1 VEYPIAHAWDILI
14 VDDERPARSEL
25 IRMLRR
31 TAPDARVREAG
42 SVKEALGGI
51 AVGMPDLLF
60 LDIQMPGGDGFELL
74 RRLGEKRPPVV
85 FTTAYEQ
92 FASRAF
98 EEDAIDYL
106 LKPFDE
112 KRLAKALSRVW
123 TSANE
128 APKLTEGDSVLL
140 KIDGECLL
148 LPVEQIELIEATD
161 EGTIVHWNGY
171 SGRIGRTLG
180 RLEEQLDPKMFFRA
194 SRDSLINLRFILSLR
209 TDAKGELTALLSGNR
224 SVTFSRRQ
232 KSLFQKTHKI

>member
-1 VEYPIAHAWDILI
+1 MAYSAAHAWDILI

-31 TAPDARVREAG
+31 TAPDAKVREAG

-51 AVGMPDLLF
+51 AEGMPDLLF

-98 EEDAIDYL
+98 EEDAVDYL

-112 KRLAKALSRVW
+112 KRLAKALSRVG

-128 APKLTEGDSVLL
+128 APKLTEGDSILL

-161 EGTIVHWNGY
+161 EGTLVHWNGY

-209 TDAKGELTALLSGNR
+209 TDEKGDLTAHLSGNR

>member
-1 VEYPIAHAWDILI
+1 VAYPVSHARDILI
-14 VDDERPARSEL
+14 VDDERPARYEL
-25 IRMLRR
+25 MRMLRR
-31 TAPDARVREAG
+31 TDPDALVREAG
-42 SVKEALGGI
+42 SVKEALGEI
-51 AVGMPDLLF
+51 SRQMPDLLF
-60 LDIQMPGGDGFELL
+60 LDIQMPGSDGFQLL
-74 RRLGEKRPPVV
+74 ECLGEKRPPVV

-98 EEDAIDYL
+98 EEDAVDYL

-112 KRLAKALSRVW
+112 KRLAKALSRLG

-148 LPVEQIELIEATD
+148 LPVEQIELIQATD
-161 EGTIVHWNGY
+161 KGTLVHWNGY

-180 RLEEQLDPKMFFRA
+180 YLEEQLDPKMFFRA
-194 SRDSLINLRFILSLR
+194 SRDSLINLRSILSLS
-209 TDAKGELTALLSGNR
+209 TDEKGELTAHLSGNR

>member
-1 VEYPIAHAWDILI
+1 MEYPIAHAWDILI
-14 VDDERPARSEL
+14 VDDERPARLEL
-25 IRMLRR
+25 KRMLGRV
-31 TAPDARVREAG
+31 APAATIREAG
-42 SVKEALGGI
+42 SVKEALGEI
-51 AVGMPDLLF
+51 SRQMPELLF

-74 RRLGEKRPPVV
+74 DCLGKKRPPFF

-98 EEDAIDYL
+98 EEDALDYL

-112 KRLAKALSRVW
+112 KRLAKALSRIG

-128 APKLTEGDSVLL
+128 VPKLTEGDSILL

-161 EGTIVHWNGY
+161 KGTLVHWNGY
-171 SGRIGRTLG
+171 SGRIGKTLG
-180 RLEEQLDPKMFFRA
+180 YLEEQLDPKMFFRA
-194 SRDSLINLRFILSLR
+194 SRDSLINLRSILSLS
-209 TDAKGELTALLSGNR
+209 TDEKGDLTAHISANR

-232 KSLFQKTHKI
+232 KSLFQKTHKV

>member
-14 VDDERPARSEL
+14 VDDERPARLEL
-25 IRMLRR
+25 KRMMG
-31 TAPDARVREAG
+31 RVASAATIREAG
-42 SVKEALGGI
+42 SVKEALGAI
-51 AVGMPDLLF
+51 AEGMPELLF

-74 RRLGEKRPPVV
+74 KRLGEKRPPVI

-98 EEDAIDYL
+98 EEDAVDYL

-112 KRLAKALSRVW
+112 KRLAKALSRVG
-123 TSANE
+123 TLANE
-128 APKLTEGDSVLL
+128 APKLTKGDSVIL

-148 LPVEQIELIEATD
+148 LPVEQIELIQATD
-161 EGTIVHWNGY
+161 KGTLVHWNGY

-180 RLEEQLDPKMFFRA
+180 YLEEQLDPKMFFRA
-194 SRDSLINLRFILSLR
+194 SRDSLINLPSILSLS
-209 TDAKGELTALLSGNR
+209 TDEKGELTAHLSGNR

-232 KSLFQKTHKI
+232 KSLFQKTHKV

>member
-1 VEYPIAHAWDILI
+1 MAYSAAHAWDILI

-31 TAPDARVREAG
+31 TAPDAKVREAG
-42 SVKEALGGI
+42 SVEEALGGI
-51 AVGMPDLLF
+51 AAGMPDLLF

-98 EEDAIDYL
+98 EEDAVDYL

-112 KRLAKALSRVW
+112 KRLAKALSRVG

-128 APKLTEGDSVLL
+128 APKLTEGDSILL

-161 EGTIVHWNGY
+161 EGTLVHWNGY

-180 RLEEQLDPKMFFRA
+180 RLEEQLDPKMFFRV

-209 TDAKGELTALLSGNR
+209 TDEKGNLTAHLSGNR